1 MSIKKWEEIAK
12 QKQEVEDQ
20 RKNILNP
27 FKQKKKLKM
36 KFVYWKLKNF
46 LSQ

>member
-20 RKNILNP
+20 RKNILNT
-27 FKQKKKLKM
+27 FKQKKSKM
-36 KFVYWKLKNF
+36 KLVYWKLKNV